1 MTRSFPPP
9 RSCSTPAPRRGE
21 RGAAV
26 LELAFVFVPLV
37 LIMVITVELGLL
49 WKQQLD
55 VDQSARAGAR
65 AVAALTNDPNA
76 DREALR
82 SLVGSLSPEALAN
95 VDSVVIYQASA
106 SGDMAAA
113 CATSST
119 STCNRYSLV
128 ALGDLDDDSRWGCGG
143 SAHDRHWCPS
153 SRDPQLHAPVE
164 AGVRIEFRHD
174 WTLGMFP
181 DGVDL
186 TSVTVMR
193 LDPLIR

>member
-1 MTRSFPPP
+1 MAPPP
-9 RSCSTPAPRRGE
+9 TIGAPRGACTATRHE
-21 RGAAV
+21 RGAAI
-26 LELAFVFVPLV
+26 LELAFVFVPLI
-37 LIMVITVELGLL
+37 LIAVITVELGLM

-65 AVAALTNDPNA
+65 AAAALTNDPEA

-95 VDSVVIYQASA
+95 VDAVVIYQAPA
-106 SGDMAAA
+106 SGDMPGI
-113 CATSST
+113 CAISST
-119 STCNRYSLV
+119 SMCNRYPASVL
-128 ALGDLDDDSRWGCGG
+128 ADLDDDSRWGCGG
-143 SAHDRHWCPS
+143 AAHDRFWCPTA
-153 SRDPQLHAPVE
+153 RDPQLHAPVE

-174 WTLGMFP
+174 WRLGMFP

-186 TSVTVMR
+186 SATTVMR